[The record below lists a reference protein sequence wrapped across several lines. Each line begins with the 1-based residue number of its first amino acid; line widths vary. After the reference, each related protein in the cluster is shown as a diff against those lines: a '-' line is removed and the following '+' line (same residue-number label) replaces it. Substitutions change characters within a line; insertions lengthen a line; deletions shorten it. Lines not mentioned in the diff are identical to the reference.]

1 MAGIGLR
8 DGEVV
13 PLVVTL
19 GVVEAVTERLEYALV
34 EAPARGAVGDPDPD
48 VVEHRYFRRAPGFA
62 CVGCARAVPFGGAP
76 DCARAARGPSLPR
89 NATSMPFSE
98 K

>member
-48 VVEHRYFRRAPGFA
+48 VVEHAARQRFRDCGVFGA
-62 CVGCARAVPFGGAP
+62 CFEAFGVEPEEARAG
-76 DCARAARGPSLPR
+76 RGPSFPR
-89 NATSMPFSE
+89 NATSRPFSE